1 MKAKTIKMLSL
12 ALAATMMLTACGG
25 GGGGGTS
32 AGGSNAG
39 TGSNA
44 GEPVAPSNGGEPIN
58 EIVLWEASGT
68 RELENFFIQ
77 NTEQAKD
84 LNVLCNAYAPL
95 IEVDNA
101 GHLVPAVATEW
112 GTEDGGLTWTFKLR
126 DGVTWVDVNGNY
138 KADLTAQDWVTGL
151 EWVLNYHK
159 NAGNNTSMPI
169 AMIAGAGEYYEYTKG
184 LDAAEAMALDTTKF
198 LEMVGLE
205 SPDKNTLIYHCSKNA
220 PYFDT
225 VATSA
230 CLYPLSQ
237 ALIDELGVDNMVGMS
252 NDQMWYSGP
261 YTITSYI
268 MNNEKVLTKNPAYW
282 DTSASLFDTV
292 TIRMMGDTNL
302 DDQLYETGE
311 VDQCDLQES
320 NLRAIYDDENHKFHD
335 QLVEKRPR
343 KYSYQMHFN
352 FNKLDS
358 QGNPDVNWNTAAANE
373 NFRKSLY
380 YGMDLTARW
389 ARDNFIYPTHCEN
402 LAYTMKGLLYF
413 SDGTDYVDKV
423 IQQLGYPT
431 TNTTDA
437 PRRYDANKAAE
448 YRDKA
453 IEELTA
459 QGVTFPVEMD
469 FYVLAGNQAA
479 QDSATV
485 LQNII
490 ESIGDNYIKF
500 NIKTYVA
507 SVTKEV
513 TGPQLHSVHT
523 SGWGADYGDPENFL
537 GQELYMDD
545 GAYYSNKYSYINKV
559 KESDAPELIAT
570 YKEFTDMAVAAAAV
584 CDDMDA
590 RYQAYVDAEVYFLEH
605 ALTIPF
611 NYEVV
616 WQLTKVNDYSKMEA
630 MYGCQTYTYK
640 NWETSTV
647 PYTTADYEGFLAEFN
662 S

>member
-1 MKAKTIKMLSL
+1 MKAKRIKMLSL
-12 ALAATMMLTACGG
+12 ALAATMLLAACGG
-25 GGGGGTS
+25 GGGKTNNPTGS
-32 AGGSNAG
+32 GSNAG
-39 TGSNA
+39 D
-44 GEPVAPSNGGEPIN
+44 PVAPSNGGEPIK
-58 EIVLWEASGT
+58 EIVLWESSGT

-95 IEVDNA
+95 LEIDNK
-101 GHLVPAVATEW
+101 GVLQPAVATEW
-112 GTEDGGLTWTFKLR
+112 GSEDDGLTWTFKLR
-126 DGVTWVDVNGNY
+126 DGVTWVDVDGNY
-138 KADLTAQDWVTGL
+138 KADLTSQDWVTGL
-151 EWVLNYHK
+151 EWVLNFHK
-159 NAGNNTSMPI
+159 NGANNVSMPI
-169 AMIAGAGEYYEYTKG
+169 AMIEGAKEYHEWTES
-184 LDAAEAMALDTTKF
+184 LSPEEAMALDTTKF
-198 LEMVGLE
+198 LEMVGIE
-205 SPDKNTLIYHCSKNA
+205 APDANTLIYHCWKNA

-237 ALIDELGVDNMVGMS
+237 GLIDELGVENMVGMS
-252 NDQMWYSGP
+252 NSQMWYSGP

-268 MNNEKVLTKNPAYW
+268 MNNEKVLTKNPSYW
-282 DTSASLFDTV
+282 DKDASLFDTV
-292 TIRMMGDTNL
+292 TIRMVGDTNL

-311 VDQCDLQES
+311 VDQCDLDES
-320 NLRAIYDDENHKFHD
+320 NLRAIYEDENHEFHD

-352 FNKLDS
+352 FQKLDKD
-358 QGNPDVNWNTAAANE
+358 GNPDVNWNKAAANE
-373 NFRKSLY
+373 NFRKSIY
-380 YGMDLTARW
+380 YGMDLTNRW
-389 ARDNFIYPTHCEN
+389 ARDNFIYPSHCEN

-431 TNTTDA
+431 ESDGQN
-437 PRRYDANKAAE
+437 PRRYDAGKAAE

-469 FYVLAGNQAA
+469 YYVLAGNQAA
-479 QDSATV
+479 QDAATV
-485 LQNII
+485 LKNII
-490 ESIGDNYIKF
+490 ESIGDNYIKV

-507 SVTKEV
+507 SLTQEV
-513 TGPQLHSVHT
+513 TNVQLHSVNT
-523 SGWGADYGDPENFL
+523 NGWGADYGDPENFL
-537 GQELYMDD
+537 GQELYQDN

-559 KESDAPELIAT
+559 DEKDAPELIAT
-570 YKEFTDMAVAAAAV
+570 YKEFTEMARAAGEI
-584 CDDMDA
+584 CDDLDA

-616 WQLTKVNDYSKMEA
+616 WQLTHVNDYSKMEA

-640 NWETSTV
+640 NWETSTEA
-647 PYTTADYEGFLAEFN
+647 YTTADYEGFLADFN

>member
-1 MKAKTIKMLSL
+1 MKAKRIKMLSL
-12 ALAATMMLTACGG
+12 ALAATMLLAACGG
-25 GGGGGTS
+25 GGGKTPANNGGNS
-32 AGGSNAG
+32 GSGSN
-39 TGSNA
+39 
-44 GEPVAPSNGGEPIN
+44 APSNGGEPIK
-58 EIVLWEASGT
+58 EIVLWESSGT

-95 IEVDNA
+95 LEIDNK
-101 GHLVPAVATEW
+101 GVLQPAVATEW
-112 GTEDGGLTWTFKLR
+112 GSEDDGLTWTFKLR
-126 DGVTWVDVNGNY
+126 DGVTWVDVDGNY
-138 KADLTAQDWVTGL
+138 KADLTSQDWVTGL
-151 EWVLNYHK
+151 EWVLNFHK
-159 NAGNNTSMPI
+159 NGANNVSMPI
-169 AMIAGAGEYYEYTKG
+169 AMIEGAKEYHEWTES
-184 LDAAEAMALDTTKF
+184 LSPEEAMALDTTKF
-198 LEMVGLE
+198 LEMVGIE
-205 SPDKNTLIYHCSKNA
+205 APDANTLIYHCWKNA

-237 ALIDELGVDNMVGMS
+237 GLIDELGVENMVGMS
-252 NDQMWYSGP
+252 NSQMWYSGP

-268 MNNEKVLTKNPAYW
+268 MNNEKVLTKNPSYW
-282 DTSASLFDTV
+282 DKDASLFDTV
-292 TIRMMGDTNL
+292 TIRMVGDTNL

-311 VDQCDLQES
+311 VDQCDLDES
-320 NLRAIYDDENHKFHD
+320 NLRAIYEDENHEFHD

-352 FNKLDS
+352 FQKLDKD
-358 QGNPDVNWNTAAANE
+358 GNPDVNWNKAAANE
-373 NFRKSLY
+373 NFRKSIY
-380 YGMDLTARW
+380 YGMDLTNRW
-389 ARDNFIYPTHCEN
+389 ARDNFIYPSHCEN

-423 IQQLGYPT
+423 IQTLGYPT
-431 TNTTDA
+431 ESDGQN
-437 PRRYDANKAAE
+437 PRRYDAGKAAE

-469 FYVLAGNQAA
+469 YYVLARNQAA
-479 QDSATV
+479 QDAATV
-485 LQNII
+485 LKNII
-490 ESIGDNYIKF
+490 ESIGDNYIKV

-507 SVTKEV
+507 SLTQEV
-513 TGPQLHSVHT
+513 TNVQLHSVNN

-537 GQELYMDD
+537 GQELYQDN

-559 KESDAPELIAT
+559 DEKDAPELIAT
-570 YKEFTDMAVAAAAV
+570 YKEFTEMARAAGEI
-584 CDDMDA
+584 CDDLDA

-616 WQLTKVNDYSKMEA
+616 WQLTHVNDYSKMEA

-640 NWETSTV
+640 NWETSTEA
-647 PYTTADYEGFLAEFN
+647 YTTADYEGFLADFN

>member
-1 MKAKTIKMLSL
+1 MKAKRIKMLSL
-12 ALAATMMLTACGG
+12 ALAATMLLAACGG
-25 GGGGGTS
+25 GGGKANNPTGS
-32 AGGSNAG
+32 GSNAG
-39 TGSNA
+39 D
-44 GEPVAPSNGGEPIN
+44 PVAPSNGGEPIK
-58 EIVLWEASGT
+58 EIVLWESSGT

-95 IEVDNA
+95 LEIDNK
-101 GHLVPAVATEW
+101 GVLQPAVATEW
-112 GTEDGGLTWTFKLR
+112 GSEDDGLTWTFKLR
-126 DGVTWVDVNGNY
+126 DGVTWVDVDGNY
-138 KADLTAQDWVTGL
+138 KADLTSQDWVTGL
-151 EWVLNYHK
+151 EWVLNFHK
-159 NAGNNTSMPI
+159 NGANNVSMPI
-169 AMIAGAGEYYEYTKG
+169 AMIEGAKEYHEWTES
-184 LDAAEAMALDTTKF
+184 LSPEEAMALDTTKF
-198 LEMVGLE
+198 LEMVGIE
-205 SPDKNTLIYHCSKNA
+205 APDANTLIYHCWKNA

-237 ALIDELGVDNMVGMS
+237 GLIDELGVENMVGMS
-252 NDQMWYSGP
+252 NSQMWYSGP
-261 YTITSYI
+261 YTIPSYI
-268 MNNEKVLTKNPAYW
+268 MNNEKVLTKNPSYW
-282 DTSASLFDTV
+282 DKDASLFDTV
-292 TIRMMGDTNL
+292 TIRMVGDTNL

-311 VDQCDLQES
+311 VDQCDLDES
-320 NLRAIYDDENHKFHD
+320 NLRAIYEDENHEFHD

-352 FNKLDS
+352 FQKLDKD
-358 QGNPDVNWNTAAANE
+358 GNPDVNWNKAAANE
-373 NFRKSLY
+373 NFRKSIY
-380 YGMDLTARW
+380 YGMDLTNRW
-389 ARDNFIYPTHCEN
+389 ARDNFIYPSHCEN

-423 IQQLGYPT
+423 IQTLGYPT
-431 TNTTDA
+431 ESDGQN
-437 PRRYDANKAAE
+437 PRRYDAGKAAE

-469 FYVLAGNQAA
+469 YYVLAGNQAA
-479 QDSATV
+479 QDAATV
-485 LQNII
+485 LKNII
-490 ESIGDNYIKF
+490 ESIGDNYIKV

-507 SVTKEV
+507 SLTQEV
-513 TGPQLHSVHT
+513 TNVQLHSVNT

-537 GQELYMDD
+537 GQELYQDN

-559 KESDAPELIAT
+559 DEAAAPELIAT
-570 YKEFTDMAVAAAAV
+570 YKEFTEMARAAGEI
-584 CDDMDA
+584 CDDLDA

-616 WQLTKVNDYSKMEA
+616 WQLTHVNDYSKMEA

-640 NWETSTV
+640 NWETSTEA
-647 PYTTADYEGFLAEFN
+647 YTTADYEGFLADFN